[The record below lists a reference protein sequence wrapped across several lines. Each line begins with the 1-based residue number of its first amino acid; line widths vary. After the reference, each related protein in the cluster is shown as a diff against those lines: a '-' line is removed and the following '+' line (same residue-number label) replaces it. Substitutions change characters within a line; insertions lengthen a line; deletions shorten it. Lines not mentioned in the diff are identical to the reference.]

1 MLQGAIS
8 MLPAVAMIAL
18 ASSVTLVMTESGIL
32 DTIMHWVIEFLKGK
46 SPFEC
51 IIFVYFLILI
61 LQLFIGSASAKIFL
75 IMPIILPVTA
85 AIGLSPTVVVLTYCI
100 ADGFTDVILPTN
112 PILLIGLSMANVSYG
127 KWVRWTWLFQL
138 CVFVFTI
145 LLLLFAVKIGY

>member
-1 MLQGAIS
+1 MY
-8 MLPAVAMIAL
+8 
-18 ASSVTLVMTESGIL
+18 
-32 DTIMHWVIEFLKGK
+32 WVIEFLKGK